1 MYDYASAFTYDDG
14 FVDTDSCE
22 KSDNDNVALEEAP
35 THSVE
40 CKDSNQLE
48 SAGSGTVISQVGI
61 NLGIE
66 DSGLETSQDPVCVSD
81 LDPCSVN
88 AAASFEE
95 AAPRVIST
103 ACEAARDTQS
113 EAKKIENDLT
123 GRAVGGEQ
131 VAPDVI
137 RPSRPRHNISGPMR
151 PSRDIRPIG
160 SSVSTKPRRLRP
172 SRGVQPIRSRKF
184 AVSVLIEN
192 VNDVQTV
199 LTGVTAL
206 SASESD
212 PVPHAEHRKR
222 AAAEQIL
229 ETTKRV
235 KPSDGCRSLVSSARD
250 HS

>member
-14 FVDTDSCE
+14 LVDTDSCE
-22 KSDNDNVALEEAP
+22 RFDNDNAVPEEAP

-40 CKDSNQLE
+40 RKDSDQLKFAE
-48 SAGSGTVISQVGI
+48 SDTFISQVGI
-61 NLGIE
+61 DLGIE
-66 DSGLETSQDPVCVSD
+66 DSGLGTSQDPVCVSD
-81 LDPCSVN
+81 LDQCSVN
-88 AAASFEE
+88 AAANFEE
-95 AAPRVIST
+95 AILRMISP
-103 ACEAARDTQS
+103 ASEAAQDTQS

-123 GRAVGGEQ
+123 RRAVGGEQ
-131 VAPDVI
+131 VAPYVI
-137 RPSRPRHNISGPMR
+137 RLSRPRHNISGPMR
-151 PSRDIRPIG
+151 PSRDIHHTG

-192 VNDVQTV
+192 VNDIQTV
-199 LTGVTAL
+199 LTGVIAL

-212 PVPHAEHRKR
+212 TVPHAEHRKR
-222 AAAEQIL
+222 SAAEQIL

-235 KPSDGCRSLVSSARD
+235 KPSDECMSLVSSARD